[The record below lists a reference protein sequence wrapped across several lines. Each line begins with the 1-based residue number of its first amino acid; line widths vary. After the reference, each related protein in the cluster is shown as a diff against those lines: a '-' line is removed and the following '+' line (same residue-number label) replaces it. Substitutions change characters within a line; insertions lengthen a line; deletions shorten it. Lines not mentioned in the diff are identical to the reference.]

1 MDVTWLGHGC
11 FRLRGR
17 GAAVVTDPYP
27 PAVGLKLSRMD
38 AEVVTV
44 SHDHDNHSYTQ
55 VVREGAYEI
64 RGPGEYEVA
73 GVSVIGIPTYHDADR
88 GAKHGRNTVYLIEID
103 DVRVCHLGDLGHK
116 LEDTEAEAV
125 TAPDVLLVPV
135 GGESAMNGALAAEVV
150 RQLEPRYVVP
160 MHSAIPGLK
169 LKLDPIDR
177 FLKEMGVTA
186 SEPQPK
192 LAVQKSSVTEFE
204 TKVVV
209 LEPKAEVRV

>member
-1 MDVTWLGHGC
+1 LDVTWLGHGC

-27 PAVGLKLSRMD
+27 PTVGLKLSRMD

-44 SHDHDNHSYTQ
+44 SHPHDNHSYTQ

-64 RGPGEYEVA
+64 SGPGEYEIA
-73 GVSVIGIPTYHDADR
+73 GVSVIGIPTYHDAER

-116 LEDTEAEAV
+116 LEDSEAEAV
-125 TAPDVLLVPV
+125 TSPDVLLVPV

-160 MHSAIPGLK
+160 MHYAIPGLK

-177 FLKEMGVTA
+177 FLKEMGVTS

-192 LAVQKSSVTEFE
+192 LAVQKSSVTEYE

>member
-27 PAVGLKLSRMD
+27 PGIGLKLSRMD
-38 AEVVTV
+38 AEIVTV
-44 SHDHDNHSYTQ
+44 SHDHENHSYTQ
-55 VVREGAYEI
+55 VVRDPAYVI
-64 RGPGEYEVA
+64 HGPGEYEVA
-73 GVSVIGIPTYHDADR
+73 GVSVVGVPTYHDSEK
-88 GAKHGRNTVYLIEID
+88 GKKEGRNTVYLIELD

-116 LEDTEAEAV
+116 LDDTEAEAV
-125 TAPDVLLVPV
+125 ASPDVLLVPV
-135 GGESAMNGALAAEVV
+135 GGRSTLNAALAAEVV
-150 RQLEPRYVVP
+150 RQLEPRFVVP
-160 MHSAIPGLK
+160 MHFAIPGLK
-169 LKLDPIDR
+169 LQLDPIDR

-186 SEPQPK
+186 SESQPK
-192 LAVQKSSVTEFE
+192 LAVQKSSGADNE